1 MKGIH
6 GTCSTK
12 EPKAPS
18 VHRAQEGLGRQ
29 RVGQGVGARPGSA
42 QDVNHIHTSCQMETR
57 RTDPLKEWGGARII
71 IAERRIGRKQW
82 VEVPGGFSMNKST
95 LPTKTSGCRLLF
107 VRCASDTF
115 LGTTSAQCFITGP
128 WGQEP

>member
-1 MKGIH
+1 MKGIQ

-71 IAERRIGRKQW
+71 IAERRMGRKQW
-82 VEVPGGFSMNKST
+82 VEVPGGVLYEQIHPPHKN
-95 LPTKTSGCRLLF
+95 
-107 VRCASDTF
+107 VRVQAAVCEMC
-115 LGTTSAQCFITGP
+115 Q
-128 WGQEP
+128 